1 MNSAISDPISTR
13 TQHRIATNRSLDT
26 LLGWSAEVA
35 QEEAASGRRLIYAPC
50 HALRGAVSL
59 RNWLLS
65 HARRTLG
72 ESAPADA
79 PTLLSGAADTLII
92 ADPASADPAS
102 LHWLG
107 DLLACVD
114 AASDIAAT
122 PPMPQLVVLVPTGS
136 ASDPRVEEFLT
147 RLNSLGSREERVSGR
162 PADPALS
169 AIESEVGG
177 LRDKYGQLLAALAL
191 MPCPLSVSA
200 IEQLAKDT
208 RSGAGAVAALTGGTL
223 FRVVGDQV
231 MPLSASVIGVLR
243 DAFSAAELQTGAQN
257 LLGLIEKELD
267 DLPDARV
274 EALLYAGDSRR
285 AVKLARK
292 LFDEHVD
299 DEHYEEALRIQRVA
313 MQLGITLE
321 TGKNAEQVDRA
332 RLAAM
337 CAATGQHKEA
347 RELIDELGHRRELFG
362 TAAFVE
368 WVALAARRLAIDT
381 VYEPRMA
388 DSLMR
393 RAIRHAGKNTDQWVR
408 LRLLRVE
415 LLRSKAFNLE
425 ERADWLLSHVSQKI
439 LDKVSQKT
447 LAAYLDEIATR
458 LFAKGDYKGAFK
470 RLRRLGALPTTE
482 ERLGRGMLLM
492 ARCREHFKDHEAAH
506 RYASSAMHY
515 GLRSAALETVKQAA
529 DFLRALEKDR
539 PRRLPR
545 LTPPARGRGARS
557 RLPAAADIPTPQSA
571 EAKQLFEILETRFH
585 VVQWVRR
592 RGANTEMYGEETD
605 GVTDGM
611 NVYQEV
617 DEGQAA
623 HAASSGEPDDVR
635 GITLLRKDGS
645 DLLIYT
651 ATGEA
656 ETREDAIVQFLLTDR
671 NSGDTG
677 AKADSAPARKAVV
690 DEYMRRALSQGIKRG
705 LHSTME
711 TLFNKDVL
719 IFFEEQGF
727 SKEEMAEKLNVS
739 RATLYRMYARAGLN

>member
-1 MNSAISDPISTR
+1 MNSAISDSVSTR
-13 TQHRIATNRSLDT
+13 VQHRIATNRSLDT

-35 QEEAASGRRLIYAPC
+35 DEEAAAGRKVIYAPC
-50 HALRGAVSL
+50 HSLRGAVSL

-72 ESAPADA
+72 ESAPVDA

-92 ADPASADPAS
+92 ADPGSADPAS
-102 LHWLG
+102 LHWLA
-107 DLLACVD
+107 DLLSCVD
-114 AASDIAAT
+114 VASETVAT
-122 PPMPQLVVLVPTGS
+122 PPMPQLIVLVPS
-136 ASDPRVEEFLT
+136 ASADEPKVQALLS

-162 PADPALS
+162 PGDPTLP
-169 AIESEVGG
+169 AIEAEVGG
-177 LRDKYGQLLAALAL
+177 LREKYGNLLSALAL
-191 MPCPLSVSA
+191 MPCPLSIGDV
-200 IEQLAKDT
+200 EQLAKDT
-208 RSGAGAVAALTGGTL
+208 RSGSGALAALTGGTL
-223 FRVVGDQV
+223 FRAVGDQV
-231 MPLSASVIGVLR
+231 MPINAEVIRVLR
-243 DAFSAAELQTGAQN
+243 ERFSDDELRSGAEK
-257 LLGLIEKELD
+257 LLGLIERDFE

-274 EALLYAGDSRR
+274 EALLYAGDPRR
-285 AVKLARK
+285 AVKLART
-292 LFDEHVD
+292 LFDQHVE

-321 TGKNAEQVDRA
+321 TGKHAEQVDRA

-347 RELIDELGHRRELFG
+347 QALVDELSRNRDLFG
-362 TAAFVE
+362 TPAFIE
-368 WVALAARRLAIDT
+368 WLALAARRLAMDT
-381 VYEPRMA
+381 GFEPRSA

-393 RAIRHAGKNTDQWVR
+393 RSIRLAGKNTDQWVR

-458 LFAKGDYKGAFK
+458 LFVKGDYKGAFK
-470 RLRRLGALPTTE
+470 RLRRLGALPTTD

-492 ARCREHFKDHEAAH
+492 AHCRLHFKDHEAAH
-506 RYASSAMHY
+506 RYGSSAMHY
-515 GLRSAALETVKQAA
+515 GLRSAQLETVSQATE
-529 DFLRALEKDR
+529 FLRNLEKDR

-571 EAKQLFEILETRFH
+571 EAKQLFEILETRFN
-585 VVQWVRR
+585 VIQWVRR
-592 RGANTEMYGEETD
+592 RGSITESYGEDTG
-605 GVTDGM
+605 GVTDSM
-611 NVYQEV
+611 NVYH
-617 DEGQAA
+617 EGADG
-623 HAASSGEPDDVR
+623 HVTRAASSGDLEEVR
-635 GITLLRKDGS
+635 GITVLRKDGS
-645 DLLIYT
+645 DLLVYN
-651 ATGEA
+651 APADGDA
-656 ETREDAIVQFLLTDR
+656 REDAMVQFLLTDR
-671 NSGDTG
+671 GSSESTDKPG
-677 AKADSAPARKAVV
+677 AAPARKAVV
-690 DEYMRRALSQGIKRG
+690 DEYMRRALDQGIKRG

-711 TLFNKDVL
+711 NLFNKDVL